1 MPAPG
6 GYSARCSS
14 VTFKHEVGTF
24 PSTKPLSLTF
34 SVWVSDIKPVTSGT
48 ILRNVIISRIGS
60 LMNFNMQGWVAVQ
73 IVLPSKDKKSTLIY
87 KIDNSKKN
95 S

>member
-14 VTFKHEVGTF
+14 VIFKHEVGTF
-24 PSTKPLSLTF
+24 PSTKPLSFTF
-34 SVWVSDIKPVTSGT
+34 SVWVSDTKPVTSGT
-48 ILRNVIISRIGS
+48 ILRNVVISRIGS
-60 LMNFNMQGWVAVQ
+60 LMNFNMQGWFAVQ

-87 KIDNSKKN
+87 EIDNSKKN